1 MIKTK
6 SGNVAIL
13 AVAVFTCVTAAH
25 ASLLPVGGAILTP
38 PEPNPGLGIV
48 VGSLVQPFTTPA
60 GVGQYSGTLTTTVIQ
75 NDPTNPFAGI
85 GNPNPANHGLTFVY
99 QLHNDAISATSIER
113 MTNIDFTPFLT
124 DVSYQPGIGLPPT
137 STDRTSAAGVIGW
150 SFTGAPLGLGRLSPG
165 FTSTLM
171 VVQTDAPGF
180 INVLANIIDGSVVQT
195 PTFGPSPNAIG
206 NTPEPSA
213 LTLLVL
219 GTIGFAR
226 RHRRR

>member
-1 MIKTK
+1 M
-6 SGNVAIL
+6 
-13 AVAVFTCVTAAH
+13 
-25 ASLLPVGGAILTP
+25 
-38 PEPNPGLGIV
+38 
-48 VGSLVQPFTTPA
+48 
-60 GVGQYSGTLTTTVIQ
+60 TTTVIQ

-85 GNPNPANHGLTFVY
+85 GDPNPANHGLTFVY

-113 MTNIDFTPFLT
+113 MTNIDFTPFRT
-124 DVSYQPGIGLPPT
+124 DVSYQPSLGLLPPS
-137 STDRTSAAGVIGW
+137 STDRTSSPAVLGW
-150 SFTGAPLGLGRLSPG
+150 SFTGAPFGLGRLAPG
-165 FTSTLM
+165 STSTLM
-171 VVQTDAPGF
+171 VAQTDAPGF

-226 RHRRR
+226 RLRRR